1 MTHDNQTIRSRVS
14 AVVLV
19 LLTMGAIVFGVINFQ
34 QRLSFDVPD
43 DGVSWWDSEQGLTAK
58 FVAPNSPAE
67 RAGIKSGDV
76 LVSID
81 GQPLSRAIDVTKR
94 LWGLGIWSQAHYE
107 IRRQNRTFDTR
118 VVTAQGPKPL
128 SIENYL
134 RVGCLLY
141 LFIVLYVFARRWN
154 AARAAHFY

>member
-19 LLTMGAIVFGVINFQ
+19 LLTIGAIVFGVINFQ

-58 FVAPNSPAE
+58 FVESNSPDNLS
-67 RAGIKSGDV
+67 GLKPGDV

-81 GQPLSRAIDVTKR
+81 VQPLTRAIDVSK
-94 LWGLGIWSQAHYE
+94 LVWGLGIWSHARYE
-107 IRRQNRTFDTR
+107 IRR
-118 VVTAQGPKPL
+118 
-128 SIENYL
+128 
-134 RVGCLLY
+134 
-141 LFIVLYVFARRWN
+141 
-154 AARAAHFY
+154 